1 MRDLSLE
8 VCKFNFENIENTV
21 VHNMVSKN
29 RKLKQST
36 LVSSSSGKQLEKR
49 NVEKMKPNTK
59 VELYVFAFELF
70 GFSMAVARKS

>member
-21 VHNMVSKN
+21 VHNMISKN

-49 NVEKMKPNTK
+49 NIEK
-59 VELYVFAFELF
+59 
-70 GFSMAVARKS
+70 